1 MSSSAVTRHPF
12 RAKKLRA
19 EFALIHELR
28 ESASTN
34 RDWPPPT
41 KNFCFTQLLTKFSF
55 RSWDPSIQA
64 SAGVI
69 RMMNIFAH
77 YWGWLLLITVIGFVG
92 GMIVHPDEEDTGL
105 PVWFWPLALLLVL
118 GVVAGKFGFVG
129 SPYSAWTEF
138 AAIAFTG
145 FSLGALAGGFGKKFG
160 LRWGP
165 LLVSALVGAIAMFM
179 TPVSGW
185 MVAEKAAPAA
195 AEAPA
200 ASAAADAAK
209 PAEAAPA
216 EAKSGEAVTAAA
228 SASADPFA
236 AKPAATTPAPDAD
249 AAAKAEEDAKAAAAA
264 KAEDEAKAAAAAKA
278 EEDAK
283 AAAAAKA
290 EDDAKAAAAAK
301 AEEDAKAAAAA
312 KAEDD
317 AKAAAAK
324 AEENAKA
331 AAPAPLT
338 VAALAEQKSS
348 AIAAAKALPAKG
360 PLDGAQCQTALSGLT
375 AKEDIKFDTNSA
387 KVSKPSMAL
396 ISKIGAI
403 LGRCPAGVSM
413 EIAGHTDS
421 SGDAAKNKTLSQN
434 RAEAVLKLLKAKAKG
449 DHLTAVGYGV
459 EKPLAS
465 NDTAE
470 GKAANRRIEF
480 SVK

>member
-1 MSSSAVTRHPF
+1 
-12 RAKKLRA
+12 
-19 EFALIHELR
+19 
-28 ESASTN
+28 
-34 RDWPPPT
+34 
-41 KNFCFTQLLTKFSF
+41 
-55 RSWDPSIQA
+55 
-64 SAGVI
+64 
-69 RMMNIFAH
+69 MMNIFAH
-77 YWGWLLLITVIGFVG
+77 YWGWLLVITVIGFVG

-105 PVWFWPLALLLVL
+105 PIWFWPLAVLLVL

-129 SPYSAWTEF
+129 SPYSEWTDF
-138 AAIAFTG
+138 AAIAYTG

-160 LRWGP
+160 LSWGP
-165 LLVSALVGAIAMFM
+165 LLVSALVGSIAMFM

-185 MVAEKAAPAA
+185 VAAEKAAPAA

-200 ASAAADAAK
+200 ASAPASDAAK
-209 PAEAAPA
+209 PAEAAKP
-216 EAKSGEAVTAAA
+216 GEAVTAAA
-228 SASADPFA
+228 GADKPADPFA
-236 AKPAATTPAPDAD
+236 AKPEAATPAPDAAAAAAA

-264 KAEDEAKAAAAAKA
+264 KAE
-278 EEDAK
+278 EDAK
-283 AAAAAKA
+283 AEAAAKA

-312 KAEDD
+312 KAEED
-317 AKAAAAK
+317 AKAAAAAK
-324 AEENAKA
+324 AEEDAKAA

-360 PLDGAQCQTALSGLT
+360 PLDAAQCQTALSGLI
-375 AKEDIKFDTNSA
+375 AKEDVKFDANSA
-387 KVSKPSMAL
+387 KVSKPSLAL
-396 ISKIGAI
+396 IGKIGAT
-403 LGRCPAGVSM
+403 LGRCPAGVNM

-421 SGDAAKNKTLSQN
+421 SGDAEKNKTLSQN

-449 DHLTAVGYGV
+449 DHLTAVGYGM

>member
-1 MSSSAVTRHPF
+1 
-12 RAKKLRA
+12 
-19 EFALIHELR
+19 
-28 ESASTN
+28 
-34 RDWPPPT
+34 
-41 KNFCFTQLLTKFSF
+41 
-55 RSWDPSIQA
+55 
-64 SAGVI
+64 
-69 RMMNIFAH
+69 MMNIFAH
-77 YWGWLLLITVIGFVG
+77 YWGWLLVITVIGFVG

-105 PVWFWPLALLLVL
+105 PIWFWPLAALLVL

-129 SPYSAWTEF
+129 SPYSEWAEF
-138 AAIAFTG
+138 AAIAYTG

-165 LLVSALVGAIAMFM
+165 LLVSALVGTIAMFM
-179 TPVSGW
+179 TPVSAW

-195 AEAPA
+195 VEAPT
-200 ASAAADAAK
+200 ASAAAADAAK
-209 PAEAAPA
+209 PAEVKPA
-216 EAKSGEAVTAAA
+216 EVKPGEAVTAAA
-228 SASADPFA
+228 GASDKAADPFA
-236 AKPAATTPAPDAD
+236 AKPAAAAPAPDAD
-249 AAAKAEEDAKAAAAA
+249 AAAAAAAKADEDAKAAAAA
-264 KAEDEAKAAAAAKA
+264 KAEDDAKAAAAAAKA
-278 EEDAK
+278 EDDAK

-301 AEEDAKAAAAA
+301 ADEDAKATAAAKAEEDAKAAA
-312 KAEDD
+312 
-317 AKAAAAK
+317 
-324 AEENAKA
+324 
-331 AAPAPLT
+331 PTPLT

-375 AKEDIKFDTNSA
+375 AKEDITFDANSA
-387 KVSKPSMAL
+387 KISKKSLAL
-396 ISKIGAI
+396 ISRIGAV

-449 DHLTAVGYGV
+449 DQLTAVGYGV